1 MPLCLS
7 VRMSD
12 IFNERFGKL
21 MKIAIDGPAGAGK
34 STISKGAA
42 KRLGFVYID
51 TGAMYR
57 AIGLAAVRRG
67 IDTADA
73 EGVKS
78 ILGDVDVEIR
88 HNENGQLIFL
98 NGEDV
103 SADIRLPE
111 ISVAASNV
119 AVIPEVRLKL
129 VELQRKLAADTD
141 VIMDGRDIG
150 TYVLPDAELKI
161 YLTASV
167 EERANRRCREL
178 KEKGVE
184 TDFEAV
190 KADIEYRDKNDSGRE
205 FAPLKPADDSV
216 YMDNTDMTLEESIDK
231 VCELAQ
237 SRRVGNKV

>member
-7 VRMSD
+7 VRMPD
-12 IFNERFGKL
+12 IFDERFGKL

-111 ISVAASNV
+111 ISVAASDV

-161 YLTASV
+161 YLTASA

>member
-7 VRMSD
+7 VRMPD
-12 IFNERFGKL
+12 IFDERFGKL

-111 ISVAASNV
+111 ISVAASDV

>member
-7 VRMSD
+7 VRMPD
-12 IFNERFGKL
+12 IFDERFGKF

-78 ILGDVDVEIR
+78 ILDDVDVAIR

-103 SADIRLPE
+103 STDIRLPE

-184 TDFEAV
+184 TDFDAV

-216 YMDNTDMTLEESIDK
+216 YMDNTNMTLEESIDK
-231 VCELAQ
+231 VCELAH

>member
-1 MPLCLS
+1 M
-7 VRMSD
+7 
-12 IFNERFGKL
+12 N

-34 STISKGAA
+34 STISKAA
-42 KRLGFVYID
+42 AARLGFVYID

-67 IDTADA
+67 IDTTDA

-78 ILGDVDVEIR
+78 ILGEVEVGIK
-88 HNENGQLIFL
+88 HNESGQQIFL
-98 NGEDV
+98 NGENV
-103 SADIRLPE
+103 SEEIRLPE

-119 AVIPEVRLKL
+119 AVIPEVRIKL
-129 VELQRKLAADTD
+129 VELQRTLAEKED

-167 EERANRRCREL
+167 EERAMRRLREL
-178 KEKGVE
+178 AEKGVD

-190 KADIEYRDKNDSGRE
+190 KADMEYRDKNDSGRE
-205 FAPLKPADDSV
+205 FAPLKPAEDSV
-216 YMDNTDMTLEESIDK
+216 LLDNTDLSPDESVDRI
-231 VCELAQ
+231 CELAK
-237 SRRVGNKV
+237 SRGAVV

>member
-12 IFNERFGKL
+12 IFNERFGKF

-78 ILGDVDVEIR
+78 ILDDVDVAIR

-103 SADIRLPE
+103 STDIRLPE

-184 TDFEAV
+184 TDFDAV